1 MKHLQFNFAGMT
13 RRVVS
18 ASTMALVIGFAFQ
31 LVAPQPANAAGLKLI
46 GVWADPERTFAE
58 SFAEIV
64 AYDPATQIVFS
75 TNGFLNRIDRID
87 ISDPTTP
94 LQLDPIDLSPFGGGV
109 NSVAFKNGI
118 GAAAVEAAV
127 VTDPGSV
134 VFFDAAGTF
143 GQSVAVG
150 ALPDML
156 TFTPD
161 GTKVLVANEGE
172 PRGSV
177 DPKGSVSVI
186 DVTGGV
192 LPGDPALS
200 ATTIGFT
207 RFDGDE
213 DTLRAQGVRIF
224 PGKLASDDFEPE
236 YIAVSPDGTMA
247 FVSLQEAN
255 TLARINLLTLDEAD
269 VALLPLG
276 FKDHSLPGNGL
287 DASDRDDA
295 INIANW
301 PVFGLYMPDSIA
313 SYEVDGTTYVVTAN
327 EGDSRDEDE
336 RVRNLDLDPTAFP
349 NAASLQEVAALG
361 RLTVSTID
369 GDTDGDGDFDQLFAY
384 GARSFSIYDQNG
396 NQVFDSGDDFERI
409 TALMFPADFNA
420 DNEENQSFDS
430 RSDNKGPEPEALTIA
445 VQDGRT
451 YAFIGLERIGGI
463 MVYDITDPLNV
474 VFKQYV
480 NDRDFGLSEDDL
492 ESNLSLHLGP
502 EGLLFIPALDSPTGR
517 PLLLAANEVSGTVS
531 IYAVPLPGTLA
542 LTLVGLA
549 GIGVLTRRRRAAT

>member
-1 MKHLQFNFAGMT
+1 MTKSHSGLDGLPRLAGT
-13 RRVVS
+13 AATVALGFGLAS
-18 ASTMALVIGFAFQ
+18 AL
-31 LVAPQPANAAGLKLI
+31 LAPTPASAAGLNLI
-46 GVWADPERTFAE
+46 GVWADPDRAFGE

-87 ISDPTTP
+87 ISDPKAPT
-94 LQLDPIDLSPFGGGV
+94 LLGSIDLSPFGGGV

-134 VFFDAAGTF
+134 VFFDAAGNF

-172 PRGSV
+172 PSGGI
-177 DPKGSVSVI
+177 DPKGSVSII

-200 ATTIGFT
+200 AMTIGFT
-207 RFDGDE
+207 KFDGDE
-213 DTLRAQGVRIF
+213 DNLRSLGVRIF

-236 YIAVSPDGTMA
+236 YITVSPDGTMA
-247 FVSLQEAN
+247 FVALQEAN
-255 TLARINLLTLDEAD
+255 TLAKINLLTLDEAD
-269 VALLPLG
+269 VELLPLG
-276 FKDHSLPGNGL
+276 VKDHSLPGNGL

-313 SYEVDGTTYVVTAN
+313 SYAVDGMTYVVTAN
-327 EGDSRDEDE
+327 EGDARDEDA
-336 RVRNLDLDPTAFP
+336 RVRNLVLDPTAFP
-349 NAASLQEVAALG
+349 NAASLQQVAALG

-409 TALMFPADFNA
+409 TALRFPNEFNS
-420 DNEENQSFDS
+420 DNDANDSFDT

-463 MVYDITDPLNV
+463 MVYDISDPLNV

-480 NDRDFGLSEDDL
+480 NDRDFGLSEQDL
-492 ESNLSLHLGP
+492 ENNLSLHLGP
-502 EGLLFIPALDSPTGR
+502 EGLLYIPAGDSPIGI

-531 IYAVPLPGTLA
+531 IYTVPLPGTLA

-549 GIGVLTRRRRAAT
+549 GIGVLTRRRRASA